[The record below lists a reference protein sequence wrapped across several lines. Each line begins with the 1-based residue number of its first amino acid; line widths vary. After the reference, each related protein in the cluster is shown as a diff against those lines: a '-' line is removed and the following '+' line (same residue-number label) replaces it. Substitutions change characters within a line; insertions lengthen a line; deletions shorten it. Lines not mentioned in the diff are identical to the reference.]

1 MKITWKDKSWWFKML
16 PYFLI
21 LAWTIAITIGTYW
34 NTQTINVRTIQRSK
48 AICLATNKLRAIDDT
63 VINRLIESSDINQ
76 VKLGI
81 DLKLELGPQV
91 LPKDC
96 DDQKILQE
104 IGATS

>member
-1 MKITWKDKSWWFKML
+1 MKLDWRNKTWWFKMW

-34 NTQTINVRTIQRSK
+34 NTQTINTRTIQRSK

-63 VINRLIESSDINQ
+63 VINKLIQSDNPDTVRLG
-76 VKLGI
+76 V
-81 DLKLELGPQV
+81 DLKIELGPQI

-96 DDQKILQE
+96 DDAKILQE
-104 IGATS
+104 IGASV